1 MEFINSLP
9 TWLLTTYFFIFGLAV
24 GSFCNVCIYRLP
36 REESI
41 VFPSSYCVACQNPI
55 AWRDNVPLLGY
66 LTLLGKCRNCSS
78 RISIIYP
85 IVELITG
92 ILLAGVYLK
101 FGLSWETMIFSIVVP
116 TLVVITIIDWKHQII
131 PDVITLP
138 GILFGFAAGSY
149 MNGLLPSL
157 IGFII
162 GGGLFY
168 LIAVFSG
175 GKGMGGG
182 DIKYMAAV
190 GALLAWKNTLLIIFS
205 GSLLGTIYGL
215 PLILLGK
222 KGRKSKVPFGPFLAG
237 ATLIAIFSGDQII
250 WLYLNSMT

>member
-1 MEFINSLP
+1 MEFLNSLP
-9 TWLLTTYFFIFGLAV
+9 TWLLTTYFFIFGLAI

-41 VFPSSYCVACQNPI
+41 VFPSSHCVACKNQI

-66 LTLLGKCRNCSS
+66 LALLGKCRKCGSK
-78 RISIIYP
+78 ISAIYP
-85 IVELITG
+85 IIELITG
-92 ILLAGVYLK
+92 ILIAGVYLK
-101 FGLSWETMIFSIVVP
+101 FGLSWETIIFLIVVP
-116 TLVVITIIDWKHQII
+116 TLVVITIIDWQHQII

-157 IGFII
+157 IGFLV

-168 LIAVFSG
+168 LIAVLSG

-182 DIKYMAAV
+182 DIKYMAAA
-190 GALLAWKNTLLIIFS
+190 GALLAWEKTLLIIFS
-205 GSLLGTIYGL
+205 GSLLGSIYGL

-237 ATLIAIFSGDQII
+237 ATLIAIFSGDQLI

>member
-1 MEFINSLP
+1 MEFISSLP
-9 TWLLTTYFFIFGLAV
+9 MWLLTTYFFMFGLAV

-41 VFPSSYCVACQNPI
+41 VFPSSHCVSCQNPI
-55 AWRDNVPLLGY
+55 AWRDNVPILGY

-85 IVELITG
+85 MVELITG
-92 ILLAGVYLK
+92 ILVAGVYLN
-101 FGLSWETMIFSIVVP
+101 FGLSWETIIFSIVVP
-116 TLVVITIIDWKHQII
+116 TLVVITIIDWEHQII

-138 GILFGFAAGSY
+138 GILFGFAAGSH
-149 MNGLLPSL
+149 MNGFLPSL
-157 IGFII
+157 IGFLI

-168 LIAVFSG
+168 LIAIFSG

-205 GSLLGTIYGL
+205 ASLLGTIYGL
-215 PLILLGK
+215 PLILLGE

-250 WLYLNSMT
+250 WLYLNSVT